1 MISGW
6 GLTLGR
12 VINVAGQVTAVELLE
27 QPGKLSVSNLVLEQA
42 TGWSLKP
49 EGLCRDQVCVPVRN
63 VEALIKNDQVDLSEF
78 ARLVQQNIVIDVQRK
93 VVALGEQAQIRG
105 TEMATLEAPDF
116 TLPDIHGR
124 QVSFSD
130 YNRRKRLLLAWSS
143 W

>member
-1 MISGW
+1 M
-6 GLTLGR
+6 TVGR
-12 VINVAGQVTAVELLE
+12 VINVAGEVTTVELAAQSGE
-27 QPGKLSVSNLVLEQA
+27 FSISNSVLEQA

-49 EGLCRDQVCVPVRN
+49 EGLCRDQVCVPVLD
-63 VEALIKNDQVDLSEF
+63 VTALSKDDRVDLSEF
-78 ARLVQQNIVIDVQRK
+78 ARLVQQNIVIDAQRK

>member
-1 MISGW
+1 MTVGQIIS
-6 GLTLGR
+6 
-12 VINVAGQVTAVELLE
+12 IDGQVMAVELSE
-27 QPGKLSVSNLVLEQA
+27 QSGRLRASNSVLEQA

-63 VEALIKNDQVDLSEF
+63 VEALIRDDQVDLAEF
-78 ARLVQQNIVIDVQRK
+78 AGLVSQNILIDAQRK

-124 QVSFSD
+124 QVSLSD

>member
-1 MISGW
+1 MTVGQ
-6 GLTLGR
+6 
-12 VINVAGQVTAVELLE
+12 VINAAGEVRAVELSE
-27 QPGKLSVSNLVLEQA
+27 QSGKVSVSNSVLEQA
-42 TGWSLKP
+42 AGWSLKS

-63 VEALIKNDQVDLSEF
+63 VQALIKDDQVDLAEF
-78 ARLVQQNIVIDVQRK
+78 ARLVSQNIVIDVQRN

>member
-1 MISGW
+1 MTVGQIIG
-6 GLTLGR
+6 
-12 VINVAGQVTAVELLE
+12 IDGQVTTVELSE
-27 QPGKLSVSNLVLEQA
+27 QSGKVSVSNSVLEQA

-63 VEALIKNDQVDLSEF
+63 VEALIKNNQVDLGEF
-78 ARLVQQNIVIDVQRK
+78 ALLVSQNIVIDVQRK
-93 VVALGEQAQIRG
+93 VVVFGEQAQIRG

>member
-1 MISGW
+1 MTVGQI
-6 GLTLGR
+6 
-12 VINVAGQVTAVELLE
+12 INVDGEVTMVELSE
-27 QPGKLSVSNLVLEQA
+27 QSGEFSISNSVLEQA

-49 EGLCRDQVCVPVRN
+49 EGLCREQVCVPVRN
-63 VEALIKNDQVDLSEF
+63 AAALSKDGQVDLGEF
-78 ARLVQQNIVIDVQRK
+78 ARLVQQNIVIDSQRK
-93 VVALGEQAQIRG
+93 IVALGEQAQNRSAS
-105 TEMATLEAPDF
+105 MSTLEAPDF

>member
-1 MISGW
+1 M
-6 GLTLGR
+6 TVGR
-12 VINVAGQVTAVELLE
+12 VINVAGQVTAVELSE
-27 QPGKLSVSNLVLEQA
+27 QSGKVSVSNLVLEQA
-42 TGWSLKP
+42 TGWSLKS

-63 VEALIKNDQVDLSEF
+63 VQALIKDDQVDLAEF
-78 ARLVQQNIVIDVQRK
+78 ARLVQQNIVIDTQRK

>member
-1 MISGW
+1 MTVGQ
-6 GLTLGR
+6 
-12 VINVAGQVTAVELLE
+12 VINAAGEVRAVELSE
-27 QPGKLSVSNLVLEQA
+27 QSGKVSVSNLVLEQA
-42 TGWSLKP
+42 AGWSLKS

-63 VEALIKNDQVDLSEF
+63 VQALIKDDQVDLAEF

-93 VVALGEQAQIRG
+93 IVALGEQAQIRG

>member
-1 MISGW
+1 MTVGQIIG
-6 GLTLGR
+6 
-12 VINVAGQVTAVELLE
+12 IDGQVTTVELSE
-27 QPGKLSVSNLVLEQA
+27 QSGKVSVSNSVLEQA

-63 VEALIKNDQVDLSEF
+63 VEALIKDDQVDLAEF
-78 ARLVQQNIVIDVQRK
+78 ARLVSQNIVIDAQRK
-93 VVALGEQAQIRG
+93 VVALGEQAQIRS
-105 TEMATLEAPDF
+105 TEMATLGAPDF

>member
-1 MISGW
+1 MTVGQI
-6 GLTLGR
+6 
-12 VINVAGQVTAVELLE
+12 INAAGQVTAVDLSE
-27 QPGKLSVSNLVLEQA
+27 QSGKVSVSNSVLEQA

-63 VEALIKNDQVDLSEF
+63 VEALIKDNQVDFGEF
-78 ARLVQQNIVIDVQRK
+78 ALLVSQNIVIDTQRK
-93 VVALGEQAQIRG
+93 VVALGEQAQIRS

-116 TLPDIHGR
+116 ALPDIHGR

>member
-1 MISGW
+1 MTVGQI
-6 GLTLGR
+6 
-12 VINVAGQVTAVELLE
+12 INIDGQVTAVELLE
-27 QPGKLSVSNLVLEQA
+27 QPGKLSVSNSVIEQA

-63 VEALIKNDQVDLSEF
+63 VEALIKNDQIDLAEF
-78 ARLVQQNIVIDVQRK
+78 ARLVSQNIVIDAQRK

>member
-1 MISGW
+1 MTVGQ
-6 GLTLGR
+6 
-12 VINVAGQVTAVELLE
+12 VINAAGEVTAVELSE
-27 QPGKLSVSNLVLEQA
+27 QSGKLSVSNSVLEQA

-63 VEALIKNDQVDLSEF
+63 VEALSQDNQIDLAEF
-78 ARLVQQNIVIDVQRK
+78 ARLVSQNIVIDVQRK

>member
-1 MISGW
+1 MAV
-6 GLTLGR
+6 GR
-12 VINVAGQVTAVELLE
+12 VINVAGEVTTVELSE
-27 QPGKLSVSNLVLEQA
+27 QSGEFSISNSVLEQA

-49 EGLCRDQVCVPVRN
+49 EGLCREQVCVPVRN
-63 VEALIKNDQVDLSEF
+63 AVALSKDDQINLAEF
-78 ARLVQQNIVIDVQRK
+78 ARLMKLNILIDAQRK
-93 VVALGEQAQIRG
+93 IAALGEQAENRG
-105 TEMATLEAPDF
+105 ASMSTLDAPDF

>member
-1 MISGW
+1 MTVGQI
-6 GLTLGR
+6 
-12 VINVAGQVTAVELLE
+12 INIDGQVTAVELLE
-27 QPGKLSVSNLVLEQA
+27 QPGKLSVSNSVLEQA

-63 VEALIKNDQVDLSEF
+63 VEALIKNDQIDLAEF
-78 ARLVQQNIVIDVQRK
+78 ARLVSQNIVIDAQRK
-93 VVALGEQAQIRG
+93 VVALGEQAQTRG

>member
-1 MISGW
+1 MTVGQI
-6 GLTLGR
+6 
-12 VINVAGQVTAVELLE
+12 INVDSEVTMVELSE
-27 QPGKLSVSNLVLEQA
+27 QSGEFAISNSALEQA

-49 EGLCRDQVCVPVRN
+49 EGLCREQVCVPVRN
-63 VEALIKNDQVDLSEF
+63 AAALSKDSQINLAEF
-78 ARLVQQNIVIDVQRK
+78 ARLVSQNIVIDAQRK
-93 VVALGEQAQIRG
+93 VVALGEQAQNRSAS
-105 TEMATLEAPDF
+105 MSTLEAPDF

>member
-1 MISGW
+1 MTVGQI
-6 GLTLGR
+6 
-12 VINVAGQVTAVELLE
+12 INVDGQVTDVELLE
-27 QPGKLSVSNLVLEQA
+27 QSGKVSVSNLVLEQA

-63 VEALIKNDQVDLSEF
+63 VQALIKDNQVDLGEF
-78 ARLVQQNIVIDVQRK
+78 ALLVSQNIVIDVQRK
-93 VVALGEQAQIRG
+93 VVVFGEQAQIRG

>member
-1 MISGW
+1 MTVGQIIS
-6 GLTLGR
+6 
-12 VINVAGQVTAVELLE
+12 IDGQVTAVDLSE
-27 QPGKLSVSNLVLEQA
+27 QSGKLRASNSVLEQA

-63 VEALIKNDQVDLSEF
+63 VQALIKDDQVDLAEF
-78 ARLVQQNIVIDVQRK
+78 ARLVQQNIVIDTQRK
-93 VVALGEQAQIRG
+93 VVALGERAQIRG
-105 TEMATLEAPDF
+105 TEMATLEAPNF

>member
-1 MISGW
+1 M
-6 GLTLGR
+6 TVGR
-12 VINVAGQVTAVELLE
+12 VINVAGEVTTVELSE
-27 QPGKLSVSNLVLEQA
+27 QSGEFSISNSVLEQA

-63 VEALIKNDQVDLSEF
+63 AVALNKGNQINLAEF
-78 ARLVQQNIVIDVQRK
+78 ARLMKLNILIDAQRK
-93 VVALGEQAQIRG
+93 IVALGEQAENRSAS
-105 TEMATLEAPDF
+105 MSTLDAPDF
-116 TLPDIHGR
+116 TLPDIHRR

>member
-1 MISGW
+1 MTVGQIIS
-6 GLTLGR
+6 
-12 VINVAGQVTAVELLE
+12 IDGQVTVVELSE
-27 QPGKLSVSNLVLEQA
+27 QSGKVSVSNLVLEQA

-63 VEALIKNDQVDLSEF
+63 VEALSQDNQIDLAEF
-78 ARLVQQNIVIDVQRK
+78 ARLVSQNIVIDAQRK

-105 TEMATLEAPDF
+105 NEMATLEAPDF

>member
-1 MISGW
+1 MTVGQI
-6 GLTLGR
+6 
-12 VINVAGQVTAVELLE
+12 INVDGQVTTVELSE
-27 QPGKLSVSNLVLEQA
+27 QSGEFSISNSVLEQA

-63 VEALIKNDQVDLSEF
+63 AAALSKGDQINFAEF
-78 ARLVQQNIVIDVQRK
+78 ARLMKLNILIDAQRK
-93 VVALGEQAQIRG
+93 IVALGEQAENRSAS
-105 TEMATLEAPDF
+105 MSTLDAPDF

>member
-1 MISGW
+1 M
-6 GLTLGR
+6 TVGR
-12 VINVAGQVTAVELLE
+12 VINVAGQVTAVELSE
-27 QPGKLSVSNLVLEQA
+27 QSGKVSVSNLVLEQA

-63 VEALIKNDQVDLSEF
+63 VQALIKDDQVDLAEF
-78 ARLVQQNIVIDVQRK
+78 ARLVQQNIVIDTQRK
-93 VVALGEQAQIRG
+93 VVALGERAQIRG
-105 TEMATLEAPDF
+105 TEMATLEAPNF

>member
-1 MISGW
+1 MTVGQ
-6 GLTLGR
+6 
-12 VINVAGQVTAVELLE
+12 VINAAGEVRAVELSE
-27 QPGKLSVSNLVLEQA
+27 QSGKVSVSNSVLEQA
-42 TGWSLKP
+42 AGWSLKS

-63 VEALIKNDQVDLSEF
+63 VQALIKDDQVDLAEF
-78 ARLVQQNIVIDVQRK
+78 ARLVSQNIVIDVQRN

-116 TLPDIHGR
+116 TLPDILGR

>member
-1 MISGW
+1 MTVGQIIG
-6 GLTLGR
+6 
-12 VINVAGQVTAVELLE
+12 IDGQVKTVELSE
-27 QPGKLSVSNLVLEQA
+27 QSGKLSVSNSVLEQA

-63 VEALIKNDQVDLSEF
+63 VEALIKNDEVDLAEF
-78 ARLVQQNIVIDVQRK
+78 ARLVSQNIVIDVQRK
-93 VVALGEQAQIRG
+93 VVALGEQAQTRG

>member
-1 MISGW
+1 MTVGQ
-6 GLTLGR
+6 
-12 VINVAGQVTAVELLE
+12 VINAAGEVTAVELSE
-27 QPGKLSVSNLVLEQA
+27 QSGKLSVSNSVLEQA

-63 VEALIKNDQVDLSEF
+63 VEALIKNDQVDLAEF
-78 ARLVQQNIVIDVQRK
+78 ARLVSQNIVIDVQRK

>member
-1 MISGW
+1 M
-6 GLTLGR
+6 TVGR
-12 VINVAGQVTAVELLE
+12 VINVAGEVTTVELSE
-27 QPGKLSVSNLVLEQA
+27 QFGEFSISNSVLEQA

-63 VEALIKNDQVDLSEF
+63 AAALRKDNQINLAEF
-78 ARLVQQNIVIDVQRK
+78 ARLMKLNILIDAQRK
-93 VVALGEQAQIRG
+93 IAALGEQAENRSAS
-105 TEMATLEAPDF
+105 MSTLDAPDF

>member
-1 MISGW
+1 MTVGQ
-6 GLTLGR
+6 
-12 VINVAGQVTAVELLE
+12 VINAAGQVTAVDLSE
-27 QPGKLSVSNLVLEQA
+27 QSGKVSVSNLVLEQA

-63 VEALIKNDQVDLSEF
+63 VQALIKDDQVDLAEF
-78 ARLVQQNIVIDVQRK
+78 ARLVSQNIVIDVQRK
-93 VVALGEQAQIRG
+93 IVALGEQAQIRG

-116 TLPDIHGR
+116 TLPDIHGQ

>member
-1 MISGW
+1 M
-6 GLTLGR
+6 TVGR
-12 VINVAGQVTAVELLE
+12 VINVAGEVTTAELSE
-27 QPGKLSVSNLVLEQA
+27 QSGEFSISNSVLEQA

-49 EGLCRDQVCVPVRN
+49 EGLCREQVCVPVRN
-63 VEALIKNDQVDLSEF
+63 AAALSKGDQINFAEF
-78 ARLVQQNIVIDVQRK
+78 ARLVKLNILIDAQRK
-93 VVALGEQAQIRG
+93 IVALGEQAENRSAS
-105 TEMATLEAPDF
+105 MSTLDAPDF

>member
-1 MISGW
+1 MTVGQI
-6 GLTLGR
+6 
-12 VINVAGQVTAVELLE
+12 INIDGQVLTVELSE
-27 QPGKLSVSNLVLEQA
+27 QSGKVSVSNSELEQS

-49 EGLCRDQVCVPVRN
+49 EGLCRDQVCVPVLN
-63 VEALIKNDQVDLSEF
+63 VTALSQADQVDLSEF
-78 ARLVQQNIVIDVQRK
+78 ARLVQQNIVIDAQRK

-124 QVSFSD
+124 LVSFSD

>member
-1 MISGW
+1 MAV
-6 GLTLGR
+6 GR
-12 VINVAGQVTAVELLE
+12 VINVAGEVTTVELSE
-27 QPGKLSVSNLVLEQA
+27 QSGEFSISNSVLEQA

-49 EGLCRDQVCVPVRN
+49 EGLCREQVCVPVRN
-63 VEALIKNDQVDLSEF
+63 AVALSKDDHINLAEF
-78 ARLVQQNIVIDVQRK
+78 ARLMKLNILIDGQRK
-93 VVALGEQAQIRG
+93 IVALGEQAENRSAS
-105 TEMATLEAPDF
+105 MSTLDAPDF

>member
-1 MISGW
+1 MKVGQI
-6 GLTLGR
+6 
-12 VINVAGQVTAVELLE
+12 INIGGQVTVVELSE
-27 QPGKLSVSNLVLEQA
+27 QSGKVSVSNSVLEQA

-63 VEALIKNDQVDLSEF
+63 VEALSQDNQIDLAEF
-78 ARLVQQNIVIDVQRK
+78 ARLVSQNIVIDVQRK

-124 QVSFSD
+124 QVSFRD
-130 YNRRKRLLLAWSS
+130 YIRRKRLLLAWSS

>member
-1 MISGW
+1 MKVGQI
-6 GLTLGR
+6 
-12 VINVAGQVTAVELLE
+12 INIDGQVSAVELSE
-27 QPGKLSVSNLVLEQA
+27 QSGKVSVSNSALEQA

-63 VEALIKNDQVDLSEF
+63 AAALSKDNQINLAEF
-78 ARLVQQNIVIDVQRK
+78 ARLMKLNILIDAQRK
-93 VVALGEQAQIRG
+93 IVALGEQAENRSAS
-105 TEMATLEAPDF
+105 MSTLDAPDF

>member
-1 MISGW
+1 MTVGQI
-6 GLTLGR
+6 
-12 VINVAGQVTAVELLE
+12 INIDGQVTAVELLE
-27 QPGKLSVSNLVLEQA
+27 QPGKLSVSNSVLEQA

-49 EGLCRDQVCVPVRN
+49 AGLCRDQVCVPVRN
-63 VEALIKNDQVDLSEF
+63 VEALIKNDQIDLAEF
-78 ARLVQQNIVIDVQRK
+78 ARLVSQNIVIDAQRK

>member
-1 MISGW
+1 MTVGQ
-6 GLTLGR
+6 
-12 VINVAGQVTAVELLE
+12 VINAAGEVTAVELSE
-27 QPGKLSVSNLVLEQA
+27 QSGKVSVSNSVLEQA
-42 TGWSLKP
+42 TGWSLKS
-49 EGLCRDQVCVPVRN
+49 EGLCREQVCVPVRN
-63 VEALIKNDQVDLSEF
+63 VEALIKDNQVDLAEF
-78 ARLVQQNIVIDVQRK
+78 ARLVSQNIVIDAQRK

>member
-1 MISGW
+1 MTVGQI
-6 GLTLGR
+6 
-12 VINVAGQVTAVELLE
+12 INIDGQVTAVELSE
-27 QPGKLSVSNLVLEQA
+27 QSGEFSISNSVLEQA

-49 EGLCRDQVCVPVRN
+49 EGLCREQVCVPVRN
-63 VEALIKNDQVDLSEF
+63 AAALSKGDQINFAEF
-78 ARLVQQNIVIDVQRK
+78 ARLMKLNILIDAQRK
-93 VVALGEQAQIRG
+93 IVALGEQAENRSAS
-105 TEMATLEAPDF
+105 MSTLDAPDF

>member
-1 MISGW
+1 M
-6 GLTLGR
+6 TLGQ
-12 VINVAGQVTAVELLE
+12 IISIDGQVMAVELSE
-27 QPGKLSVSNLVLEQA
+27 QSGRLRASNSVLEQA

-63 VEALIKNDQVDLSEF
+63 VEALIRDDQVDLAEF
-78 ARLVQQNIVIDVQRK
+78 AGLVSQNILIDAQRK

-124 QVSFSD
+124 QVSLSD

>member
-1 MISGW
+1 MAV
-6 GLTLGR
+6 GR
-12 VINVAGQVTAVELLE
+12 VINVAGEVTTVELSE
-27 QPGKLSVSNLVLEQA
+27 QSGESSISNSVLEQA

-49 EGLCRDQVCVPVRN
+49 EGLCREQVCVPVRN
-63 VEALIKNDQVDLSEF
+63 AAALSKGDQINLAEF
-78 ARLVQQNIVIDVQRK
+78 ARLMKLNILIDAERK
-93 VVALGEQAQIRG
+93 IVALGEQAENRSAS
-105 TEMATLEAPDF
+105 MSTLDAPDF